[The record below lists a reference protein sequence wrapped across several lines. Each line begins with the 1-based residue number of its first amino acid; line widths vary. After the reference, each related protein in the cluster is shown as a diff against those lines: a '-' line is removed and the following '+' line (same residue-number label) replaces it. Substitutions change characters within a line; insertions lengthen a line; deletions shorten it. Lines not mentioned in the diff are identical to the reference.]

1 MKIVLQLYFL
11 DTAAKMDELVYE
23 LQLVND
29 WLHFGIF
36 LHMKSHLLKAIKND
50 YSTTS
55 DCRMHMLVEWEKQEI
70 PTWSS
75 VVLALKK
82 LGMQK
87 LASKLANAHG
97 KGCFK

>member
-1 MKIVLQLYFL
+1 MTLCTVFSTIFV
-11 DTAAKMDELVYE
+11 DTAAKMDELVDE
-23 LQLVND
+23 LNVVD
-29 WLHFGIF
+29 EWLHLGIF
-36 LHMKSHLLKAIKND
+36 LHMKPHLLKAIKND

-55 DCRMHMLVEWEKQEI
+55 DCRMHMLVEWGKQEI

-82 LGMQK
+82 LGREK

-97 KGCFK
+97 QYF